1 MNGACQSCQSCLSRK
16 QYAGFTLIEVMVTV
30 VIIGVLASIAF
41 PAYQQMV
48 LRSHRA
54 DAIDTLATT
63 AQQLER
69 QFTDTNSYAGFVVP
83 ATSTNG
89 FYAITANLTAASY
102 TLTATAKGRQTKDIE
117 CLTFSINNTG
127 EKQATTPGAC
137 W

>member
-1 MNGACQSCQSCLSRK
+1 MNGMFQYYKARK
-16 QYAGFTLIEVMVTV
+16 QDVGFTLIELMVTV
-30 VIIGVLASIAF
+30 VIIGILASIAF

-48 LRSHRA
+48 LRSNRA

-69 QFTDTNSYAGFVVP
+69 QFTDTNSYADFVVP
-83 ATSTNG
+83 TTSTNG

-102 TLTATAKGRQTKDIE
+102 TLTATAKGRQAKDTE
-117 CLTFSINNTG
+117 CNTFSITNTG
-127 EKQATTPGAC
+127 EKQATTAGAC